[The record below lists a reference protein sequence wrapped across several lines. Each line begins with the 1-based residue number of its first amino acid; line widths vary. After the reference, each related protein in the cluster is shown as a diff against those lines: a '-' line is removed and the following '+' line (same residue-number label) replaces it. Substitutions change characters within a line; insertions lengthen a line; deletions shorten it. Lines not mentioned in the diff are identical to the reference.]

1 MRHSHAR
8 PRRYRTLWP
17 PAEGIR
23 VMRTPS
29 RPAYSPERARLAVAV
44 ALRDGR
50 IERGPCE
57 VCEAAEGVEAYIA
70 NPAQPFALSWRCPTH
85 MPR

>member
-8 PRRYRTLWP
+8 PRRYRNLWP
-17 PAEGIR
+17 PSAPKPFQS
-23 VMRTPS
+23 TP
-29 RPAYSPERARLAVAV
+29 SPERARLAVAV

-57 VCEAAEGVEAYIA
+57 VCGAAEGVEAHHD
-70 NPAQPFALSWRCPTH
+70 NPAEPFSVSWRCAVH
-85 MPR
+85 MPGVQY

>member
-8 PRRYRTLWP
+8 PRRFRTLWP
-17 PAEGIR
+17 PA
-23 VMRTPS
+23 VVKPFKAPPS
-29 RPAYSPERARLAVAV
+29 IERARLTVAV

-85 MPR
+85 MPGSKH

>member
-17 PAEGIR
+17 PA
-23 VMRTPS
+23 PPKPFQ
-29 RPAYSPERARLAVAV
+29 PAPSPERARLAVAV

-50 IERGPCE
+50 IERSPCE
-57 VCEAAEGVEAYIA
+57 TCGTAEGVEAHIP
-70 NPAQPFALSWRCPTH
+70 NPAQPFALFWRCPTH
-85 MPR
+85 MPGVQH

>member
-1 MRHSHAR
+1 MRYSHAR
-8 PRRYRTLWP
+8 PRRYRNLWP
-17 PAEGIR
+17 PA
-23 VMRTPS
+23 PPKS
-29 RPAYSPERARLAVAV
+29 LRPVPSPERARLAVAV